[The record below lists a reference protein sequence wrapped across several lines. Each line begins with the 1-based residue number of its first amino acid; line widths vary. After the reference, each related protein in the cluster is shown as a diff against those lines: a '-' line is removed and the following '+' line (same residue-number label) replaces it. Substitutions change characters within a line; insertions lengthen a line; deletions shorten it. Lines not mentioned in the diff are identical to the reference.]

1 MTKVKVSK
9 QYIDE
14 ELFIKSEKLRI
25 NNKSIQTPIKSF
37 DMKKLRRDTD
47 ISSLVRGVN
56 EIFKEFKTEKI
67 EQYIKGER
75 NSTEIYKELNTSLN
89 KTSNDDVNFC
99 FIALNDSMLPDD
111 KGINLITDIAYNIS
125 DATPLPLV
133 EFVF

>member
-47 ISSLVRGVN
+47 ISSLVRGIN

-67 EQYIKGER
+67 E
-75 NSTEIYKELNTSLN
+75 
-89 KTSNDDVNFC
+89 
-99 FIALNDSMLPDD
+99 
-111 KGINLITDIAYNIS
+111 
-125 DATPLPLV
+125 
-133 EFVF
+133 